1 MTIKIRLSSFILIQ
15 KFLIFFEKEINL
27 EFSQSKK
34 IIFLILT
41 ICFFVS
47 SKNIFSQEPFVFD
60 TSLIETIPPIHLSFL
75 EGSDHDIHF
84 EALEN
89 AEWTDKLI
97 NVQSIVN
104 GYWVKFIVKNNS
116 DSNVIGL
123 NHNWNMEKKLFVKN
137 SLGLKEYPYWKF
149 RENSFLGQDH
159 IGAQYRIL
167 MPQNEN
173 TVIYDFFRSKPFDRY
188 YAIVNGLDRMTIGL
202 WENIRLRE
210 IVRFSSNMGFISVA
224 LAFGIYYFFI
234 YLVSKGNYLWLSLSL
249 LQAAALVFFTQ
260 SNAMYMGFSRWPAV
274 SELQFVFQGVLFIF
288 LIIFF
293 KQALNLKEN
302 FPRINKLFLL
312 GITFY
317 LFIIIL
323 NFLTSLSWPHEEQFN
338 LLKYPPDNLGPGI
351 LKLHHIV
358 MPFAVLL
365 IISIVISF
373 ISWRKGDSS
382 AGYLCLSFILPF
394 LILPLALATYFIS
407 GGFNWIFMLV
417 VSSAAGFLFLSMFVT
432 FGFAVAQNM
441 NDLKRF
447 ALEQQMRLTEA
458 YQRFVPKQ
466 LLTNL
471 NKDSILDVQLG
482 DQVQKEMSIL
492 FSDIRS
498 FTSLSESMS
507 PEENFRFVNKYLSKM
522 GPIVRDNHGYID
534 KYIGDS
540 IMALFDRSPEDA
552 VHTSVKMLDAL
563 RLYNKE
569 RIQEGNN
576 PILIGIGVNTGKM
589 MLGTLGESD
598 RMEGSVISDAVNLA
612 ARLEGLT
619 KLYKTP
625 LLLSEE
631 TLLKIGDSI
640 FDTRLIDKVAVKGKE
655 NPVMVYEVL
664 NGEYTDL
671 RDAKISTLPKFKKG
685 FELYQNQQF
694 ENALELFRTCI
705 EKVPEDGVA
714 ELYIERCEKLISSG
728 WDTETWDGINYMDAK

>member
-1 MTIKIRLSSFILIQ
+1 MSFAI
-15 KFLIFFEKEINL
+15 IFTYPHIINVLEQGISL
-27 EFSQSKK
+27 EFSLLKK
-34 IIFLILT
+34 YIFLILT
-41 ICFFVS
+41 LMFFVS
-47 SKNIFSQEPFVFD
+47 SKNTFGQEPFVLD
-60 TSLIETIPPIHLSFL
+60 TAMIETIPPKHLSFL
-75 EGSDHDIHF
+75 EGLDHDIPF

-89 AEWTDKLI
+89 AEWNEKLI
-97 NVQSIVN
+97 NVQSMVN

-116 DSNVIGL
+116 DSNLIGI
-123 NHNWNMEKKLFVKN
+123 NHNWNMEKKIFVKN
-137 SLGLKEYPYWKF
+137 SLGLKEYAYWKF

-159 IGAQYRIL
+159 IGAQYRVL

-188 YAIVNGLDRMTIGL
+188 YAMVNGLDRMTIGL

-210 IVRFSSNMGFISVA
+210 LVRFSSNIGFISVA
-224 LAFGIYYFFI
+224 LSFGIYYFFI

-249 LQAAALVFFTQ
+249 IQAAALVFFTQ
-260 SNAMYMGFSRWPAV
+260 SNAMYMGITRWLAA
-274 SELQFVFQGVLFIF
+274 SELLFVFQGILFIF

-323 NFLTSLSWPHEEQFN
+323 NFFTSLSWPHEEQFN

-351 LKLHHIV
+351 LKLHYVLI
-358 MPFAVLL
+358 PFAALL

-394 LILPLALATYFIS
+394 LILPLALTTFFIS
-407 GGFNWIFMLV
+407 GGFNWIFMLL

-552 VHTSVKMLDAL
+552 VNTSVKMLDAL
-563 RLYNKE
+563 REYNKE
-569 RIQEGNN
+569 RTQEGNN

-631 TLLKIGDSI
+631 TLLKIGNSI

-655 NPVMVYEVL
+655 NHVMVYEVL
-664 NGEYTDL
+664 NGESSDL
-671 RDAKISTLPKFKKG
+671 RDAKKSTLPKFKKG

-714 ELYIERCEKLISSG
+714 ELYIERCQKLISSG